1 MRLTAFHAS
10 DGDCL
15 LLTSTGTQPTAH
27 GPQPTR
33 ILIDGGR
40 KTSYEA
46 QTRAVLGALG
56 PGAALDVVCVSHI
69 DEDHIAG
76 ILRLVED
83 EVDSRAFQFLLT
95 IEPAT
100 NPAAAPPKPPPI
112 GEVWHNGL
120 FKLVGDDDAPVVES
134 MLETVATI
142 LAGSP
147 NEDVRL
153 LASELDDL
161 ATGEKSSME
170 LSRRLSTEQL
180 GIPLNPPAGGQ
191 LMKRGTTT
199 PPGAGEVF
207 NRGSLKILLLGPS
220 DDDIA
225 KLRAVWQAWINSNAA
240 ALQDLH
246 DRMLEDEKRL
256 GLLSARIVVNP
267 MLEAALGEGL
277 ADVTE
282 ATLASLML
290 LVEEGVHT
298 VLLTGDGVS
307 SEILDGLAHH
317 GKLDANSRI
326 HVNILKVQHHGA
338 KANVTEDFVKRVTAD
353 HYVFCGNGSHHNPE
367 KEVVEAFANARLTGI
382 GGSAALGPATPF
394 KFWFTS
400 SSQTPG
406 LTQARKTHM
415 KKIEQAVAAL
425 RVGHEARMTAQ
436 FLKQG
441 SFEIPL

>member
-15 LLTSTGTQPTAH
+15 LLTSAGTQPTAH

-40 KTSYEA
+40 KTSYDA
-46 QTRAVLGALG
+46 QTRAVLGAL
-56 PGAALDVVCVSHI
+56 PTGAALDVVCVSHI

-83 EVDSRAFQFLLT
+83 EVESRAFQFLLA
-95 IEPAT
+95 IEPTT

-147 NEDVRL
+147 DEDVQL

-180 GIPLNPPAGGQ
+180 GIPLNPPSGGK
-191 LMKRGTTT
+191 LMKRGTTA

-207 NRGSLKILLLGPS
+207 TRGSLQIRLLGPS
-220 DDDIA
+220 DDDIE
-225 KLRAVWQAWINSNAA
+225 KLRAVWQRWINDNAA

-246 DRMLEDEKRL
+246 DRMLDDEKRL
-256 GLLSARIVVNP
+256 GLISARIVVNP
-267 MLEAALGEGL
+267 MLEAGLGEGL
-277 ADVTE
+277 GDVTE
-282 ATLASLML
+282 ANLASLML
-290 LVEEGVHT
+290 LVEEAGHT

-317 GKLDANSRI
+317 GKLDANGRI

-353 HYVFCGNGSHHNPE
+353 HYVFCGNGSHH
-367 KEVVEAFANARLTGI
+367 
-382 GGSAALGPATPF
+382 
-394 KFWFTS
+394 
-400 SSQTPG
+400 
-406 LTQARKTHM
+406 
-415 KKIEQAVAAL
+415 
-425 RVGHEARMTAQ
+425 
-436 FLKQG
+436 
-441 SFEIPL
+441 